1 MSTPKLPLPGD
12 EKKKPTIS
20 WQRIALW
27 VLVAGAGLYLVITGL
42 AGVIAK
48 G

>member
-1 MSTPKLPLPGD
+1 MSQLPLPGD
-12 EKKKPTIS
+12 EKKKPAVS
-20 WQRIALW
+20 WQRAAVWIVVGGVGLW
-27 VLVAGAGLYLVITGL
+27 MVITGL

>member
-1 MSTPKLPLPGD
+1 MSDLKLPGD
-12 EKKKPTIS
+12 ENKKPAVS
-20 WQRIALW
+20 WQRVAVWI
-27 VLVAGAGLYLVITGL
+27 LVGGVGLYLVITGL

>member
-1 MSTPKLPLPGD
+1 MSDLKLPQD
-12 EKKKPTIS
+12 DKKKPAVS
-20 WQRIALW
+20 WQRLALW
-27 VLVAGAGLYLVITGL
+27 VLVGGVGLYLVITGL

>member
-1 MSTPKLPLPGD
+1 MSQLPLPQD
-12 EKKKPTIS
+12 DKKKPAVS
-20 WQRIALW
+20 WQRIAVW
-27 VLVAGAGLYLVITGL
+27 IAVGGVGLYLVITGL